1 MTKSKF
7 DEFTSIGKRTPILL
21 ITFGKVFFFKSKN
34 LPTTIPCLWLSP
46 SHSQAV
52 PIANLSFTKLS
63 LFGFRIELP
72 EGNVSTAVNGVQRP
86 AVPLGFTH
94 DHVGGTVQLASGL

>member
-1 MTKSKF
+1 M
-7 DEFTSIGKRTPILL
+7 
-21 ITFGKVFFFKSKN
+21 
-34 LPTTIPCLWLSP
+34 
-46 SHSQAV
+46 